1 MGSDAGSET
10 ANSSWS
16 SSSSSAANQALLLVQ
31 SDYPDLRLQAAKEIR
46 RLTKTSQRCR
56 RVLSGAV
63 EPLVHMLS
71 CDSAESKEAA
81 LTALLNLAVKDAMNK
96 INIVNAGALEPIIC
110 FLHSENLILQE
121 HAAAALITLSASSVN
136 KPIISASGAISHLV
150 ETIREGSP
158 QVKSDA
164 VMVLYNLSTHQ
175 KNLSLILEE
184 QPIPSLVDVLKTC
197 KKSSKTTEK
206 CTALIESLVSFDEGR
221 RALTCEEGGMLAV
234 VEVLESG
241 SPQSREHAVGA
252 LLTMCESDRSKYRE
266 PILKEGVIPGLLE
279 LTVQGMPKS
288 QSKAQM
294 LLRLLRDNPYPRSNL
309 EPDTLENIV
318 CDIISHIDG
327 EDEPEKAKQ
336 MLAEMVQVSME
347 QSLRHLQ
354 QRASM
359 LCTPVD

>member
-1 MGSDAGSET
+1 MGSEADSET
-10 ANSSWS
+10 VNSSLS
-16 SSSSSAANQALLLVQ
+16 SSSSSPANQLLFLLQ
-31 SDYPDLRLQAAKEIR
+31 SNDPELRLQAAKEIR

-63 EPLVHMLS
+63 EPLVDMLS

-81 LTALLNLAVKDAMNK
+81 LAALLNLAVKDEMNK
-96 INIVNAGALEPIIC
+96 INIISAGALEPIIC
-110 FLHSENLILQE
+110 FLHSENLTLQE
-121 HAAAALITLSASSVN
+121 HASAALITLSASSVN
-136 KPIISASGAISHLV
+136 KPIISSSGAIPHLV

-164 VMVLYNLSTHQ
+164 IMVLYNLSTHQ
-175 KNLSLILEE
+175 QNLSLILEE
-184 QPIPSLVDVLKTC
+184 QPIPSLVEVLKTC
-197 KKSSKTTEK
+197 KESSKTAEK

-221 RALTCEEGGMLAV
+221 RALTCEEGGILAV

-241 SPQSREHAVGA
+241 LPQSREHAVGA

-279 LTVQGMPKS
+279 LTVQGTPKS
-288 QSKAQM
+288 QSKAQI

-318 CDIISHIDG
+318 CNIITQIG
-327 EDEPEKAKQ
+327 EEDQSEKAKQ

-354 QRASM
+354 RRASM
-359 LCTPVD
+359 VCTPLD